1 MPSNI
6 YNSNR
11 KLFQITACLFL
22 SIIFSL
28 SLIKTVCAAFNLSVS
43 PVEGGNSIRFGR
55 VDLPSTTNKE
65 VRIRVT
71 TSDETQYQI
80 FQRISEP
87 FRNERGE
94 SLDFDAIVVSTLS
107 GSNSSGTVELQTV
120 EQLNYAEQLVYTS
133 SNNGI
138 SDSFVLVYQV
148 NPDKIK
154 TAGDF
159 SGQIIYTV
167 RPIGGGGS
175 HEEVVLNAFLEI
187 SSELAVQSE
196 TSTGSGLI
204 RLRSS
209 GTAFNDD
216 YFKLSIAG
224 NRGNQLKVYQEVV
237 QFPAD
242 ETNQELD
249 ADTLALSA
257 AGGDNGEVHL
267 GEGQAFSRKKTLIYS
282 SDAAEDEIWIN
293 YQLNQTKKTPQ
304 KSGRFS
310 GRVIYSVESEVFN
323 QEFPVDVEVEIEP
336 VFELSTEYPPEG
348 MKFTRFLPNSEPQ
361 YKEVIVTVKSNTGK
375 PYWVSQNLSTS
386 LSNEKGD
393 QIEGD
398 HFTLKQ
404 EILDNGDGKVENNDF
419 MPIKTGDSAL
429 FYSDKFG
436 SPVKFKVVY
445 RLRPY
450 QGMQP
455 GDYQT
460 SVVYTLGEI

>member
-11 KLFQITACLFL
+11 KLFLLLSSLFL
-22 SIIFSL
+22 SSILSL
-28 SLIKTVCAAFNLSVS
+28 SVANQVFAAFNLDVS

-55 VDLPSTTNKE
+55 VDLPSSINQE

-71 TSDETQYQI
+71 SSEETQYQI

-94 SLDFDAIVVSTLS
+94 SLDFDAIVVSSLP
-107 GSNSSGTVELQTV
+107 GSNSSGTIELQTV

-148 NPDKIK
+148 NPDRIK
-154 TAGDF
+154 TSGDF

-167 RPIGGGGS
+167 RPIGGGS

-187 SSELAVQSE
+187 SSELSVRTE
-196 TSTGSGLI
+196 TSTGSDLI
-204 RLRSS
+204 RLSS
-209 GTAFNDD
+209 AGTAFKDD

-237 QFPAD
+237 RFPAD

-249 ADTLALSA
+249 TDTLELSA
-257 AGGDNGEVHL
+257 TGGDNGEVHL
-267 GEGQAFSRKKTLIYS
+267 GEGQAFSRKKTLVYS
-282 SDAAEDEIWIN
+282 SDAAEDEVWIN
-293 YQLNQTKKTPQ
+293 YQLNQKKKTPQ

-310 GRVIYSVESEVFN
+310 GRVIYSVESAVFS

-361 YKEVIVTVKSNTGK
+361 YKEVIVTVKSNNGK

-419 MPIKTGDSAL
+419 TPIKTGDSAL
-429 FYSDKFG
+429 FYSDKSG